1 MTDVA
6 GESPV
11 SEMFTADFRR
21 DPYPT
26 YARLRESAAACPV
39 TAPHGFPTY
48 VVTRYHDA
56 RAALADPRLSKDM
69 YGAWD
74 AYTAIFGDGSV
85 HLDDNMINSDGPKH
99 TRLRRLVNLAFTPRR
114 VEVLRPRVQEI
125 TDELLDRIDAGA
137 PVDLMAAFSFP
148 LPITVIC
155 ELLGVP
161 EPERA
166 DVQRW
171 SATVAHTGFDEEST
185 RAQQDAEGRLH
196 EFLVRLIAGK
206 RTEPGDDLI
215 SSLVSA
221 RENDRLDERE
231 LVSSAWLLLFA
242 GHETTGNLIGNAVFH
257 LLERPERLAALRERP
272 ELMAPAVEELLR
284 FDGPAENATFRYAT
298 EELRIGDEVIPKGA
312 LVQIALAAANRD
324 PERFPAPDEVDLE
337 RADGGHLGFGHG
349 AHFCLGA
356 PLARMEAQIALETL
370 IRRFPAIR
378 LAVPAERVPW
388 LGVEIP
394 AFRGL
399 AELPVLLAP

>member
-1 MTDVA
+1 MTDIA
-6 GESPV
+6 GSSPV

-26 YARLRESAAACPV
+26 YARLRESGAACPV
-39 TAPHGFPTY
+39 TAPHGFPAY
-48 VVTRYHDA
+48 VVTRYEDA

-74 AYTAIFGDGSV
+74 AYVAIFGDSSV
-85 HLDDNMINSDGPKH
+85 HLDDNMINSDGAKH

-114 VEVLRPRVQEI
+114 VEALRPRVQAI
-125 TDELLDRIDAGA
+125 TDELLDRIAPGV
-137 PVDLMAAFSFP
+137 PVDLMAAFGFP

-161 EPERA
+161 EADRA

-185 RAQQDAEGRLH
+185 RAQQEAEGKLH
-196 EFLVRLIAGK
+196 EFLVDLIARK
-206 RTEPGDDLI
+206 RAERGDDLLG
-215 SSLVSA
+215 SLVSA
-221 RENDRLDERE
+221 RDDDRLDERE

-242 GHETTGNLIGNAVFH
+242 GHETTGNLIGNSVFH
-257 LLERPERLAALRERP
+257 LLQRPDRLAELRARP
-272 ELMAPAVEELLR
+272 ELLPQAVEELLR

-298 EELRIGDEVIPKGA
+298 EELRIGDQVIPRGA
-312 LVQIALAAANRD
+312 LVQIAIAAANRD
-324 PERFPAPDEVDLE
+324 PARFPDPDTVDFG
-337 RADGGHLGFGHG
+337 RNNSGHLGFGHG
-349 AHFCLGA
+349 AHYCLGA
-356 PLARMEAQIALETL
+356 SLARMEAQIALATL
-370 IRRFPAIR
+370 FARFPGIQ
-378 LAVPAERVPW
+378 LAVPPEQVPW

-399 AELPVLLAP
+399 AELPVLPA